1 MDPPDA
7 TCVRVTPATRVVLVD
22 DDDHRLDD
30 RRPFPSRPR
39 RAPRFSPADD
49 VLDALREAIAWP
61 VAHADDARALGARF
75 PAGVL
80 LHGPPGVG
88 KTASVLA
95 VAAEVG
101 AATHALSAG
110 DVFGPY
116 AGDSGRLRAAFR
128 AAERD
133 TARGTPAVL
142 IIDEIDAVCPARGAD
157 AGCTARASSRS
168 YSP

>member
-1 MDPPDA
+1 MSVLEHA
-7 TCVRVTPATRVVLVD
+7 PAI
-22 DDDHRLDD
+22 
-30 RRPFPSRPR
+30 S
-39 RAPRFSPADD
+39 
-49 VLDALREAIAWP
+49 AWP

-75 PAGVL
+75 PTGVL

-116 AGDSGRLRAAFR
+116 AGDSDKSDSAPRFAPRNATPREGRPR
-128 AAERD
+128 
-133 TARGTPAVL
+133 
-142 IIDEIDAVCPARGAD
+142 
-157 AGCTARASSRS
+157 
-168 YSP
+168 